1 MLDKDLIDKV
11 KRWGF
16 EKGIDK
22 APTVK
27 QREKTKE
34 ELIEIRIAYGE
45 LVDGIGDSIVTLIMQ
60 SITKVD
66 LDIEEAIIQSIET
79 PDYGRERNVYSL
91 VDEAIAITDMET
103 TMDTLARSIAILDQ
117 IAFLTKI
124 DLREALSVA
133 YDEIKGRKGEMI
145 DGKFVKE
152 VNL

>member
-34 ELIEIRIAYGE
+34 ELIEIRIAYEE

-66 LDIEEAIIQSIET
+66 LDIEKAITESKDI
-79 PDYGRERNVYSL
+79 PDYNLERDIYTL
-91 VDEAIAITDMET
+91 IDEAISITSMET
-103 TMDTLARSIAILDQ
+103 TMETLAKSIAILDQ
-117 IAFLTKI
+117 IAFITRIELK
-124 DLREALSVA
+124 EALSAA
-133 YDEIKGRKGEMI
+133 YGEIKGRKGEMI

-152 VNL
+152 AIL